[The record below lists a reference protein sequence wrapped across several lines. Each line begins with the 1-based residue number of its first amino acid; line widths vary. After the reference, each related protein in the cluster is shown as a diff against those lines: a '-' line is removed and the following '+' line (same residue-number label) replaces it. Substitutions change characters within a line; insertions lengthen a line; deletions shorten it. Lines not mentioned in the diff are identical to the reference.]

1 MYSKKGICCEKLLQK
16 GEGNSTFCA
25 NKIVK
30 KTVHVALFTGPTQ
43 TCFPAGDVTPVYGV
57 TLALFYPIRTQ
68 FHVTCSNLMCS
79 KTCFPVGGQTR
90 QH

>member
-1 MYSKKGICCEKLLQK
+1 M
-16 GEGNSTFCA
+16 
-25 NKIVK
+25 
-30 KTVHVALFTGPTQ
+30 GPTQ

-90 QH
+90 QHCLQTCFETSCTVFVARFRASLDMVS